1 MVLVVNNIIICWGRI
16 SAGWQTVIITFPV
29 SANTSFMG
37 FGNHC
42 DCRNASISRTQFRAE
57 FAWGN
62 GQGYGTT
69 FYIAIG
75 Y

>member
-1 MVLVVNNIIICWGRI
+1 
-16 SAGWQTVIITFPV
+16 
-29 SANTSFMG
+29 MG

-42 DCRNASISRTQFRAE
+42 DCRNASINRTQFRAE